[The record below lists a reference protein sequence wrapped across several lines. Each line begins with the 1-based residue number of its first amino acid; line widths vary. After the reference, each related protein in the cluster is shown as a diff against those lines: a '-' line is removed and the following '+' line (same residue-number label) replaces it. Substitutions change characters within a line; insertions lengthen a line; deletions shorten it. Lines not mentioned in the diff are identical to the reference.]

1 MFIVL
6 YCYSLTLCIYL
17 CLSLSSTYFRCLFV
31 EGEKKREVK
40 GWEKVMVEK
49 RGIKDWEK
57 GEG

>member
-1 MFIVL
+1 
-6 YCYSLTLCIYL
+6 
-17 CLSLSSTYFRCLFV
+17 LFV

>member
-1 MFIVL
+1 MEVKA
-6 YCYSLTLCIYL
+6 
-17 CLSLSSTYFRCLFV
+17 
-31 EGEKKREVK
+31 GKRGVK